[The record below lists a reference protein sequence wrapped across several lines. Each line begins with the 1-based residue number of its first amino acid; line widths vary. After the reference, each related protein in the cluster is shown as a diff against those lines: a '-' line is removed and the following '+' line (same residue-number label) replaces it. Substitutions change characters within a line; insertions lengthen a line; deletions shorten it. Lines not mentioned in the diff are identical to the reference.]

1 MDGVLREASAPL
13 FTPTLSLMANIPVER
28 TGTNWLP
35 WLLGLLALALIGFFV
50 FLAADDPDN
59 DDDAVV
65 TENVAPAV
73 VDTDDGLDMSDLYVT
88 QVVGDNTF
96 FVSEEPEGG
105 LDHLVYIE
113 EEPTPGD
120 ATEGRY
126 DVTDG
131 QHISIT
137 GSMEPTPAD
146 LSPWGLTA
154 DQAGAVG
161 DEYIRATSL
170 TVLDGDGVTG
180 DGMAGD
186 GMAAGLAMLDGD
198 LAAMAGQAI
207 ALDNVRVMAVTGDS
221 TFVVGEGDTRT
232 TVVLESLGESEY
244 GPGDG
249 SDGRFDVNE
258 GETVSIDG
266 TVRAFQRGMRG
277 TSDLSDSDMS
287 ATEARRYVI
296 VVDDADGFSK

>member
-1 MDGVLREASAPL
+1 MPRSLSL
-13 FTPTLSLMANIPVER
+13 TPSLLMANIPVEK

-35 WLLGLLALALIGFFV
+35 WLLGLLALALIGFFI

-65 TENVAPAV
+65 AEDVTPAV
-73 VDTDDGLDMSDLYVT
+73 VDTDDGIDMSDLYVT

-96 FVSEEPEGG
+96 FVSEEPDGG
-105 LDHLVYIE
+105 LDHLVYLE

-137 GSMEPTPAD
+137 GSMEDTPAD
-146 LSPWGLTA
+146 LTPWGLTA
-154 DQAGAVG
+154 DQADAVG
-161 DEYIRATSL
+161 DDYIRATSL
-170 TVLDGDGVTG
+170 TVLDEAD
-180 DGMAGD
+180 
-186 GMAAGLAMLDGD
+186 MAAGLAMLEGD

-207 ALDNVRVMAVTGDS
+207 ALDDVRVMAVTGDS

-232 TVVLESLGESEY
+232 TVVLESLGESEV

-258 GETVSIDG
+258 GDTVSLDG

-277 TSDLSDSDMS
+277 TSDLSEDDMA
-287 ATEARRYVI
+287 ATEARRFVI
-296 VVDDADGFSK
+296 VVDDAGDFSK